1 MQTIATTIRPY
12 RPCRGFIS
20 GPGCQSDHGWAWQT
34 AAVSDMA
41 QVVQG
46 YLLDVASE
54 RARRTADP
62 LLALRVQEI
71 KRFQHARFSSTYGDL
86 LADPASGKA
95 ARFFLDELYGPMD
108 FVCRDEQFSRVAPKV
123 SGLFPGE
130 IGRVVLGLARLHAL
144 SERLDTE
151 MGAVVTRV
159 PLDSDRYARA
169 WRSVGQPAAR
179 SEQIELVR
187 EIGLALAKQVR
198 KPLIRTT
205 LRLMRGPAKAA
216 GLDSLQAFL
225 EAGFD
230 AFRGL
235 QDASG
240 FVMAIADREMQL
252 AAALFSRPCKT
263 RFSANRVTSRQAT
276 PPAAGQGWRVLQS

>member
-1 MQTIATTIRPY
+1 
-12 RPCRGFIS
+12 
-20 GPGCQSDHGWAWQT
+20 
-34 AAVSDMA
+34 MA
-41 QVVQG
+41 QAVQG
-46 YLLDVASE
+46 HLLDVASE

-62 LLALRVQEI
+62 VLGLRVHEV

-86 LADPASGKA
+86 LADPATRQA
-95 ARFFLDELYGPMD
+95 ARFFLEELYGPMD
-108 FVCRDEQFSRVAPKV
+108 FVRRDEQFSRVAPKV

-130 IGRVVLGLARLHAL
+130 IGRVVLALARLHAL

-151 MGAVVTRV
+151 MGAVVTQV
-159 PLDSDRYARA
+159 PLDGDSYARA
-169 WRSVGQPAAR
+169 WRSVGRASAR

-187 EIGLALAKQVR
+187 EIGLTLAKQVR

-235 QDASG
+235 QDAAG
-240 FVMAIADREMQL
+240 FVMTIANRETQL
-252 AAALFSRPCKT
+252 ATALF
-263 RFSANRVTSRQAT
+263 AAT
-276 PPAAGQGWRVLQS
+276 D